1 MATPGA
7 RNRLIAELRRIGP
20 RCTDAADYL
29 GIAIH
34 YVHELPIVKVNADG
48 SVERATHALDFFE
61 RRVIG
66 RFDSEWSV
74 WLGLAH
80 FLAVFLD
87 IDVDIYV
94 CMEAA
99 AVMCRRSG
107 LVSVRE
113 IA

>member
-7 RNRLIAELRRIGP
+7 RTRLIAELRRIGP

-29 GIAIH
+29 GLSIH
-34 YVHELPIVKVNADG
+34 YVHEMPVTGINPDG
-48 SVERATHALDFFE
+48 TKRRATHALDYFE

-74 WLGLAH
+74 WLGIAH
-80 FLAVFLD
+80 FVAVFLD

-107 LVSVRE
+107 VVSVRE